1 MVYVPIQGIPPG
13 GPRLRKARRQK
24 EGFSMIYGIADVGSN
39 TVRLSIYKCEGGEIR
54 LLMNRK
60 VMAGLAGYVR
70 HGALTPEGIEVA
82 CQTLQG
88 YRSLMDNL
96 ELPDLRVFATASL
109 RNISNTEEAVG
120 AVMAATGLRVD
131 VLSGREEA
139 ELSFR
144 GAIQNAGLYNG
155 LLVDLGGGSTE
166 LVAYRNRT
174 IQSACSLSVGS
185 LSLFSRHVEKLWR
198 DKGER
203 RAIRR
208 AVEEQLD
215 QFAPQ
220 RAPAR
225 HICGVGGTVRAACKV
240 ANVLFGRPAEDRS
253 LDRVE
258 LKEML
263 RRLKKPEKAELR
275 LLLKTVPDRIHTI
288 IPGLLALDT
297 IVRAYGA
304 QTITASACGV
314 REGYLLDRVLR
325 EPAVKPANTAITERE
340 G

>member
-1 MVYVPIQGIPPG
+1 
-13 GPRLRKARRQK
+13 
-24 EGFSMIYGIADVGSN
+24 MIYGIADVGSN

-96 ELPDLRVFATASL
+96 ELSDLRVFATASL

-131 VLSGREEA
+131 VLTGREEA

-144 GAIQNAGLYNG
+144 GAIQNAGLYTG

-166 LVAYRNRT
+166 LVSYRNRA

-185 LSLFSRHVEKLWR
+185 LSLFSKYVSKLHPT
-198 DKGER
+198 KEER

-208 AVEEQLD
+208 AVEEQLE
-215 QFAPQ
+215 QFVPQ
-220 RAPAR
+220 HPPAR

-240 ANVLFGRPAEDRS
+240 ANAMFDRPAGDRS
-253 LDRVE
+253 LDRDE

-263 RRLKKPEKAELR
+263 QRLKKPGRDELR
-275 LLLKTVPDRIHTI
+275 LLLKAVPDRIHTI

-297 IVRAYGA
+297 IAKAYGA

-314 REGYLLDRVLR
+314 REGYLLARVLG
-325 EPAVKPANTAITERE
+325 EPLEDQRKITPST
-340 G
+340 

>member
-1 MVYVPIQGIPPG
+1 
-13 GPRLRKARRQK
+13 
-24 EGFSMIYGIADVGSN
+24 MIYGIADVGSN

-131 VLSGREEA
+131 VLTGREEA

-144 GAIQNAGLYNG
+144 GAIQNAGLYTG
-155 LLVDLGGGSTE
+155 LLADLGGGSTE
-166 LVAYRNRT
+166 LVSYRNRA

-185 LSLFSRHVEKLWR
+185 LSLFSKYVAKLHPT
-198 DKGER
+198 KEER

-208 AVEEQLD
+208 AVEEQLE
-215 QFAPQ
+215 QFVPQ
-220 RAPAR
+220 HPPAR

-240 ANVLFGRPAEDRS
+240 ANAMFDRPAGDRS
-253 LDRVE
+253 LDRDE

-263 RRLKKPEKAELR
+263 QRLKKPGRDELR
-275 LLLKTVPDRIHTI
+275 LLLKAVPDRIHTI

-297 IVRAYGA
+297 IARAYGA

-314 REGYLLDRVLR
+314 REGYLLARVLGAPL
-325 EPAVKPANTAITERE
+325 EDQSKITPST
-340 G
+340 

>member
-1 MVYVPIQGIPPG
+1 M
-13 GPRLRKARRQK
+13 
-24 EGFSMIYGIADVGSN
+24 
-39 TVRLSIYKCEGGEIR
+39 
-54 LLMNRK
+54 
-60 VMAGLAGYVR
+60 
-70 HGALTPEGIEVA
+70 A

-144 GAIQNAGLYNG
+144 GAIQNAGLYTG
-155 LLVDLGGGSTE
+155 LLADLGGGSTE
-166 LVAYRNRT
+166 LVSYRNRA

-185 LSLFSRHVEKLWR
+185 LSLFSKYVSKLHPT
-198 DKGER
+198 KEER

-208 AVEEQLD
+208 AVEEQLE
-215 QFAPQ
+215 QFVPQ
-220 RAPAR
+220 HPPA
-225 HICGVGGTVRAACKV
+225 RAACKV
-240 ANVLFGRPAEDRS
+240 ANAMFDRPAGDRS
-253 LDRVE
+253 LDRDE

-263 RRLKKPEKAELR
+263 QRLKKPGRDELR

-297 IVRAYGA
+297 IAKAYGA

-314 REGYLLDRVLR
+314 REGYLLARVLG
-325 EPAVKPANTAITERE
+325 EPLEDQSKITPST
-340 G
+340 

>member
-1 MVYVPIQGIPPG
+1 
-13 GPRLRKARRQK
+13 
-24 EGFSMIYGIADVGSN
+24 MIYGIADVGSN

-144 GAIQNAGLYNG
+144 GAIQNAGLYTG
-155 LLVDLGGGSTE
+155 LLADLGGGSTE
-166 LVAYRNRT
+166 LVSYRNRA
-174 IQSACSLSVGS
+174 IKAHAACRWAPCPCSASTSPSYTPPRRSGGPS
-185 LSLFSRHVEKLWR
+185 AGRWR
-198 DKGER
+198 NSWSSMSPST
-203 RAIRR
+203 
-208 AVEEQLD
+208 
-215 QFAPQ
+215 APPGTS
-220 RAPAR
+220 AAWAAPSGPPAR
-225 HICGVGGTVRAACKV
+225 WPTPCSTAPRGT
-240 ANVLFGRPAEDRS
+240 
-253 LDRVE
+253 
-258 LKEML
+258 
-263 RRLKKPEKAELR
+263 
-275 LLLKTVPDRIHTI
+275 
-288 IPGLLALDT
+288 
-297 IVRAYGA
+297 GA
-304 QTITASACGV
+304 WTGTS
-314 REGYLLDRVLR
+314 
-325 EPAVKPANTAITERE
+325 
-340 G
+340 

>member
-1 MVYVPIQGIPPG
+1 
-13 GPRLRKARRQK
+13 
-24 EGFSMIYGIADVGSN
+24 MIYGIADVGSN

-144 GAIQNAGLYNG
+144 GAIQNAGLYTG

-166 LVAYRNRT
+166 LVSYRNRA

-185 LSLFSRHVEKLWR
+185 LSLFSKYVAKLHPT
-198 DKGER
+198 KEER

-208 AVEEQLD
+208 AVEEQLE
-215 QFAPQ
+215 QYVPQ
-220 RAPAR
+220 HGPAR

-240 ANVLFGRPAEDRS
+240 ANAMFDRPAGDRS
-253 LDRVE
+253 LDRDE

-263 RRLKKPEKAELR
+263 QRLKKPGRDELR

-297 IVRAYGA
+297 IAKAYGA

-314 REGYLLDRVLR
+314 REGYLLARVLE
-325 EPAVKPANTAITERE
+325 EPLEDQSKITPST
-340 G
+340 

>member
-1 MVYVPIQGIPPG
+1 
-13 GPRLRKARRQK
+13 
-24 EGFSMIYGIADVGSN
+24 MIYGIADVGSN

-144 GAIQNAGLYNG
+144 GAIQNAGLYTG

-166 LVAYRNRT
+166 LVSYRSRA

-185 LSLFSRHVEKLWR
+185 LSLFSKYVSKLHPT
-198 DKGER
+198 KEER

-208 AVEEQLD
+208 AVEEQLE
-215 QFAPQ
+215 QYVPQ
-220 RAPAR
+220 HGPAR

-240 ANVLFGRPAEDRS
+240 ANAMFDRPAGDRS
-253 LDRVE
+253 LDRDE

-263 RRLKKPEKAELR
+263 QRLKKPGKDELR

-297 IVRAYGA
+297 IAKAYGA

-314 REGYLLDRVLR
+314 REGYLLARVLE
-325 EPAVKPANTAITERE
+325 EPLEDQSKITPST
-340 G
+340 

>member
-1 MVYVPIQGIPPG
+1 
-13 GPRLRKARRQK
+13 
-24 EGFSMIYGIADVGSN
+24 MIYGIADVGSN

-144 GAIQNAGLYNG
+144 GAIQNAGLYTG

-166 LVAYRNRT
+166 LVSYRSRA
-174 IQSACSLSVGS
+174 IQTACSLSVGS
-185 LSLFSRHVEKLWR
+185 LSLFSKYVSKLHPT
-198 DKGER
+198 KEER

-208 AVEEQLD
+208 AVEEQLE
-215 QFAPQ
+215 QFVPQ
-220 RAPAR
+220 HPPAR

-240 ANVLFGRPAEDRS
+240 ANAMFDRPAGDRS
-253 LDRVE
+253 LDRDE

-263 RRLKKPEKAELR
+263 QRLKKPGRDELR

-297 IVRAYGA
+297 IAKAYGA

-314 REGYLLDRVLR
+314 REGYLLARVLE
-325 EPAVKPANTAITERE
+325 EPLEDQSKITPST
-340 G
+340 

>member
-1 MVYVPIQGIPPG
+1 
-13 GPRLRKARRQK
+13 
-24 EGFSMIYGIADVGSN
+24 MIYGIADVGSN

-131 VLSGREEA
+131 VLTGREEA

-144 GAIQNAGLYNG
+144 GAIQNAGLYTG

-166 LVAYRNRT
+166 LVSYRNRA
-174 IQSACSLSVGS
+174 IQTACSLSVGS
-185 LSLFSRHVEKLWR
+185 LSLFSKYVAKLHPT
-198 DKGER
+198 KEER

-208 AVEEQLD
+208 AVEEQLE
-215 QFAPQ
+215 QFVPQ
-220 RAPAR
+220 HPPAR

-240 ANVLFGRPAEDRS
+240 ANAMFDRPAGDRS
-253 LDRVE
+253 LDRDE

-263 RRLKKPEKAELR
+263 QRLKKPGRDELR

-297 IVRAYGA
+297 IAKAYGA

-314 REGYLLDRVLR
+314 REGYLLARVLG
-325 EPAVKPANTAITERE
+325 EPLEDRSKITPST
-340 G
+340 

>member
-185 LSLFSRHVEKLWR
+185 LSLFSRHVEKLWP

>member
-1 MVYVPIQGIPPG
+1 
-13 GPRLRKARRQK
+13 
-24 EGFSMIYGIADVGSN
+24 MIYGIADVGSN

-131 VLSGREEA
+131 VLTGREEA

-144 GAIQNAGLYNG
+144 GAIQNAGLYTG
-155 LLVDLGGGSTE
+155 LLADLGGGSTE
-166 LVAYRNRT
+166 LVSYRNRA

-185 LSLFSRHVEKLWR
+185 LSLFSKYVSKLHPT
-198 DKGER
+198 KEER

-208 AVEEQLD
+208 AVEEQLE
-215 QFAPQ
+215 QYVPQ
-220 RAPAR
+220 HGPAR

-240 ANVLFGRPAEDRS
+240 ANVMFNRPAGDRS
-253 LDRVE
+253 LDRDE

-263 RRLKKPEKAELR
+263 QRLKKPGKEELR

-297 IVRAYGA
+297 IAKAYGA

-314 REGYLLDRVLR
+314 REGYLLARVLGE
-325 EPAVKPANTAITERE
+325 EPLEDQSKITPST
-340 G
+340 

>member
-1 MVYVPIQGIPPG
+1 
-13 GPRLRKARRQK
+13 
-24 EGFSMIYGIADVGSN
+24 MIYGIADVGSN

-60 VMAGLAGYVR
+60 TMAGLAGYVR

-185 LSLFSRHVEKLWR
+185 LSLFSRHVEKLWP

-208 AVEEQLD
+208 AVEDQLD

-297 IVRAYGA
+297 IARAYGA

>member
-1 MVYVPIQGIPPG
+1 
-13 GPRLRKARRQK
+13 
-24 EGFSMIYGIADVGSN
+24 MIYGIADVGSN

-144 GAIQNAGLYNG
+144 GAIQNAGLYTG
-155 LLVDLGGGSTE
+155 LLADLGGGSTE
-166 LVAYRNRT
+166 LVSYRNRA

-185 LSLFSRHVEKLWR
+185 LSLFSKYVSKLHPT
-198 DKGER
+198 KEER

-208 AVEEQLD
+208 AVEEQLE
-215 QFAPQ
+215 QFVPQ
-220 RAPAR
+220 HPPAR

-240 ANVLFGRPAEDRS
+240 ANAMFDRPAGDRS
-253 LDRVE
+253 LDRDE

-263 RRLKKPEKAELR
+263 QRLKKPGRDELR

-297 IVRAYGA
+297 IAKAYGA

-314 REGYLLDRVLR
+314 REGYLLARVLG
-325 EPAVKPANTAITERE
+325 KPLEDQSKITPST
-340 G
+340 

>member
-1 MVYVPIQGIPPG
+1 
-13 GPRLRKARRQK
+13 
-24 EGFSMIYGIADVGSN
+24 MIYGIADVGSN

-144 GAIQNAGLYNG
+144 GAIQNAGLYTG

-166 LVAYRNRT
+166 LVSYRNRA

-185 LSLFSRHVEKLWR
+185 LSLFSKYVAKLHPT
-198 DKGER
+198 KEER

-208 AVEEQLD
+208 AVEEQLE
-215 QFAPQ
+215 QYVPQ
-220 RAPAR
+220 HGPAR

-240 ANVLFGRPAEDRS
+240 ANAMFDRPAGDRS
-253 LDRVE
+253 LDRDE

-263 RRLKKPEKAELR
+263 QRLKKPGKDELR

-297 IVRAYGA
+297 ISRAYGA

-314 REGYLLDRVLR
+314 REGYLLARVLGAPL
-325 EPAVKPANTAITERE
+325 EDQSKITPST
-340 G
+340 

>member
-1 MVYVPIQGIPPG
+1 
-13 GPRLRKARRQK
+13 
-24 EGFSMIYGIADVGSN
+24 MIYGIADVGSN

-144 GAIQNAGLYNG
+144 GAIQNAGLYTG

-166 LVAYRNRT
+166 LVSYRNRA

-185 LSLFSRHVEKLWR
+185 LSLFSKYVAKLHPT
-198 DKGER
+198 KEER

-208 AVEEQLD
+208 AVEEQLE
-215 QFAPQ
+215 QYVPQ
-220 RAPAR
+220 HGPAR

-240 ANVLFGRPAEDRS
+240 ANAMFDRPAGDRS
-253 LDRVE
+253 LDRDE

-263 RRLKKPEKAELR
+263 QRLKKPGRDELR

-297 IVRAYGA
+297 ISRAYGA

-314 REGYLLDRVLR
+314 REGYLLGRVLE
-325 EPAVKPANTAITERE
+325 EPLEDQSKITPST
-340 G
+340 

>member
-1 MVYVPIQGIPPG
+1 MLTFGASIPASG
-13 GPRLRKARRQK
+13 GAFKAREQH
-24 EGFSMIYGIADVGSN
+24 
-39 TVRLSIYKCEGGEIR
+39 YKCEGGEIR

-144 GAIQNAGLYNG
+144 GAIQNAGLYTG
-155 LLVDLGGGSTE
+155 LLADLGGGSTE
-166 LVAYRNRT
+166 LVSYRNRA

-185 LSLFSRHVEKLWR
+185 LSLFSKYVSKLHPT
-198 DKGER
+198 KEER

-208 AVEEQLD
+208 AVEEQLE
-215 QFAPQ
+215 QFVPQ
-220 RAPAR
+220 HPPAR

-240 ANVLFGRPAEDRS
+240 ANAMFDRPAGDRS
-253 LDRVE
+253 LDRDE

-263 RRLKKPEKAELR
+263 QRLKKPGRDELR

-297 IVRAYGA
+297 IAKAYGA

-314 REGYLLDRVLR
+314 REGYLLARVLG
-325 EPAVKPANTAITERE
+325 EPLEDQSKITPST
-340 G
+340 

>member
-1 MVYVPIQGIPPG
+1 
-13 GPRLRKARRQK
+13 
-24 EGFSMIYGIADVGSN
+24 MIYGIADVGSN

-120 AVMAATGLRVD
+120 AVMAA
-131 VLSGREEA
+131 

-144 GAIQNAGLYNG
+144 GAIQNAGLYTG
-155 LLVDLGGGSTE
+155 LLADLGGGSTE
-166 LVAYRNRT
+166 LVSYRNRA

-185 LSLFSRHVEKLWR
+185 LSLFSKYVSKLHPT
-198 DKGER
+198 KEER

-208 AVEEQLD
+208 AVEEQLE
-215 QFAPQ
+215 QFVPQ
-220 RAPAR
+220 HPPAR

-240 ANVLFGRPAEDRS
+240 ANAMFDRPAGDRS
-253 LDRVE
+253 LDRDE
-258 LKEML
+258 PAGPGHHRQGLWGPDHHRQRL
-263 RRLKKPEKAELR
+263 RRAGGLSPGPGAGGTPGGPEQNHA
-275 LLLKTVPDRIHTI
+275 IHI
-288 IPGLLALDT
+288 
-297 IVRAYGA
+297 R
-304 QTITASACGV
+304 
-314 REGYLLDRVLR
+314 
-325 EPAVKPANTAITERE
+325 ERE
-340 G
+340 

>member
-1 MVYVPIQGIPPG
+1 
-13 GPRLRKARRQK
+13 
-24 EGFSMIYGIADVGSN
+24 MIYGIADVGSN

-131 VLSGREEA
+131 VLTGREEA

-144 GAIQNAGLYNG
+144 GAIQNAGLYTG

-166 LVAYRNRT
+166 LVSYRSRA
-174 IQSACSLSVGS
+174 IQTACSLSVGS
-185 LSLFSRHVEKLWR
+185 LSLFSKYVSKLHPT
-198 DKGER
+198 KEER

-208 AVEEQLD
+208 AVEEQLE
-215 QFAPQ
+215 QFVPQ
-220 RAPAR
+220 HPPAR

-240 ANVLFGRPAEDRS
+240 ANAMFDRPAGDRS
-253 LDRVE
+253 LDRDE

-263 RRLKKPEKAELR
+263 QRLKKPGRDELR

-297 IVRAYGA
+297 IAKAYGA

-314 REGYLLDRVLR
+314 REGYLLARVLG
-325 EPAVKPANTAITERE
+325 EPLEDQRKITPST
-340 G
+340 

>member
-1 MVYVPIQGIPPG
+1 
-13 GPRLRKARRQK
+13 
-24 EGFSMIYGIADVGSN
+24 MIYGIADVGSN

-131 VLSGREEA
+131 VLTGREEA

-144 GAIQNAGLYNG
+144 GAIQNAGLYTG
-155 LLVDLGGGSTE
+155 LLADLGGGSTE
-166 LVAYRNRT
+166 LVSYRNRA

-185 LSLFSRHVEKLWR
+185 LSLFSKYVSKLHPT
-198 DKGER
+198 KEER

-208 AVEEQLD
+208 AVEEQLE
-215 QFAPQ
+215 QFVPQ
-220 RAPAR
+220 HPPAR

-240 ANVLFGRPAEDRS
+240 ANAMFDRPAGDRS
-253 LDRVE
+253 LDRDE

-263 RRLKKPEKAELR
+263 QRLKKPGRDELR
-275 LLLKTVPDRIHTI
+275 LLLKAVPDRIHTI

-297 IVRAYGA
+297 IAKAYGA

-314 REGYLLDRVLR
+314 REGYLLARVLG
-325 EPAVKPANTAITERE
+325 EPLEDQRKITPST
-340 G
+340 

>member
-1 MVYVPIQGIPPG
+1 
-13 GPRLRKARRQK
+13 
-24 EGFSMIYGIADVGSN
+24 MIYGIADVGSN

-131 VLSGREEA
+131 VLTGREEA

-144 GAIQNAGLYNG
+144 GAIQNAGLYTG

-166 LVAYRNRT
+166 LVSYRNRA

-185 LSLFSRHVEKLWR
+185 LSLFSKYVSKLHPT
-198 DKGER
+198 KEER

-208 AVEEQLD
+208 AVEEQLE
-215 QFAPQ
+215 QFVPQ
-220 RAPAR
+220 HPPAR

-240 ANVLFGRPAEDRS
+240 ANAMFDRPAGDRS
-253 LDRVE
+253 LDRDE

-263 RRLKKPEKAELR
+263 QRLKKPGRDELR

-297 IVRAYGA
+297 IAKAYGA
-304 QTITASACGV
+304 QTITASPCGV
-314 REGYLLDRVLR
+314 REGYLLQRVMGVNGH
-325 EPAVKPANTAITERE
+325 E
-340 G
+340 

>member
-1 MVYVPIQGIPPG
+1 
-13 GPRLRKARRQK
+13 
-24 EGFSMIYGIADVGSN
+24 MIYGIADMGSN

-120 AVMAATGLRVD
+120 AVMAATGLQVD

-166 LVAYRNRT
+166 LVSYRNRT

-185 LSLFSRHVEKLWR
+185 LSLFSRYVEKLFPN
-198 DKGER
+198 KEER
-203 RAIRR
+203 KNIRQ
-208 AVEEQLD
+208 AVRSQLEQ
-215 QFAPQ
+215 FSAPQ
-220 RAPAR
+220 SPTR
-225 HICGVGGTVRAACKV
+225 HICGVGGTVRAV
-240 ANVLFGRPAEDRS
+240 AKLCNDVYHRDP
-253 LDRVE
+253 
-258 LKEML
+258 
-263 RRLKKPEKAELR
+263 ELR
-275 LLLKTVPDRIHTI
+275 TMSAGELRDLYRLLKNDRACICAFIYKMHRGPCYFHPTFQYSFMDFQPI
-288 IPGLLALDT
+288 IACSAERWDQSRMDIDDLIWISLYHNLRNHHQTARQDNQVHSIGLDSF
-297 IVRAYGA
+297 
-304 QTITASACGV
+304 QK
-314 REGYLLDRVLR
+314 LL
-325 EPAVKPANTAITERE
+325 VKLFSCFKIFW
-340 G
+340 

>member
-1 MVYVPIQGIPPG
+1 
-13 GPRLRKARRQK
+13 
-24 EGFSMIYGIADVGSN
+24 MIYGIADVGSN

-185 LSLFSRHVEKLWR
+185 LSLFSRHVEKLWP

>member
-1 MVYVPIQGIPPG
+1 
-13 GPRLRKARRQK
+13 
-24 EGFSMIYGIADVGSN
+24 MIYGIADVGSN

-70 HGALTPEGIEVA
+70 HGALTPDGIEVA

-131 VLSGREEA
+131 VLTGREEA

-144 GAIQNAGLYNG
+144 GAIQNAGLYTG
-155 LLVDLGGGSTE
+155 LLADLGGGSTE
-166 LVAYRNRT
+166 LVSYRSRA
-174 IQSACSLSVGS
+174 IQTACSLSVGS
-185 LSLFSRHVEKLWR
+185 LSLFSKYVSKLHPT
-198 DKGER
+198 KEER

-208 AVEEQLD
+208 AVEEQLE
-215 QFAPQ
+215 QFVPQ
-220 RAPAR
+220 HPPAR

-240 ANVLFGRPAEDRS
+240 ANAMFDRPAGDRS
-253 LDRVE
+253 L

-263 RRLKKPEKAELR
+263 QRLKKPGRDELR

-297 IVRAYGA
+297 IAKAYGA

-314 REGYLLDRVLR
+314 REGYLLARVLG
-325 EPAVKPANTAITERE
+325 EPLEDQSKITPST
-340 G
+340 

>member
-1 MVYVPIQGIPPG
+1 
-13 GPRLRKARRQK
+13 
-24 EGFSMIYGIADVGSN
+24 MIYGIADMGSN

-70 HGALTPEGIEVA
+70 RGTLTPEGIQVA

-96 ELPDLRVFATASL
+96 ELPNLRVFATASL
-109 RNISNTEEAVG
+109 RNISNTEEAVD

-144 GAIQNAGLYNG
+144 GAVQNAGMNTG
-155 LLVDLGGGSTE
+155 VMVDLGGGSTE
-166 LVAYRNRT
+166 LVSYQDRT

-185 LSLFSRHVEKLWR
+185 LSLFSRYVSKLHPT
-198 DKGER
+198 KEER

-208 AVEEQLD
+208 AVEEQLERYV
-215 QFAPQ
+215 P
-220 RAPAR
+220 RPTPAR

-240 ANVLFGRPAEDRS
+240 ANVMFSRPVDDRQ
-253 LDRVE
+253 LEREE
-258 LKEML
+258 LREML
-263 RRLKKPEKAELR
+263 RRLKKPGREELR

-297 IVRAYGA
+297 IARAYKA
-304 QTITASACGV
+304 KSLTASACGV
-314 REGYLLDRVLR
+314 REGYLLERVLGQNAGNQP
-325 EPAVKPANTAITERE
+325 ETSTQRE

>member
-1 MVYVPIQGIPPG
+1 
-13 GPRLRKARRQK
+13 
-24 EGFSMIYGIADVGSN
+24 MIYGIADVGSN

-131 VLSGREEA
+131 VLTGREEA

-144 GAIQNAGLYNG
+144 GAIQNAGLYTG

-166 LVAYRNRT
+166 LVSYRSRA
-174 IQSACSLSVGS
+174 IQTACSLSVGS
-185 LSLFSRHVEKLWR
+185 LSLFSKYVAKLHPT
-198 DKGER
+198 KEER

-208 AVEEQLD
+208 AVEEQLE
-215 QFAPQ
+215 QYVPQ
-220 RAPAR
+220 HGPAR

-240 ANVLFGRPAEDRS
+240 ANAMFDRPAGDRS
-253 LDRVE
+253 LDRDE

-263 RRLKKPEKAELR
+263 QRLKKPGKDELR

-297 IVRAYGA
+297 IAKAYGA

-314 REGYLLDRVLR
+314 REGYLLARVLE
-325 EPAVKPANTAITERE
+325 EPLEDQSKITPST
-340 G
+340 

>member
-1 MVYVPIQGIPPG
+1 
-13 GPRLRKARRQK
+13 
-24 EGFSMIYGIADVGSN
+24 MIYGIADVGSN
-39 TVRLSIYKCEGGEIR
+39 TIRLSIYKCEGGEIR

-144 GAIQNAGLYNG
+144 GAIQNAGLYTG
-155 LLVDLGGGSTE
+155 LLADLGGGSTE
-166 LVAYRNRT
+166 LVSYRNRA

-185 LSLFSRHVEKLWR
+185 LSLFSKYVSKLHPT
-198 DKGER
+198 KEER

-208 AVEEQLD
+208 AVEEQLE
-215 QFAPQ
+215 QFVPQ
-220 RAPAR
+220 HPPAR

-240 ANVLFGRPAEDRS
+240 ANAMFDRPAGDRS
-253 LDRVE
+253 LDRDE

-263 RRLKKPEKAELR
+263 QRLKKPGRDELR

-297 IVRAYGA
+297 IAKAYGA

-314 REGYLLDRVLR
+314 REGYLLARVLG
-325 EPAVKPANTAITERE
+325 EPLEDLSKITPST
-340 G
+340 

>member
-1 MVYVPIQGIPPG
+1 
-13 GPRLRKARRQK
+13 
-24 EGFSMIYGIADVGSN
+24 MIYGIADVGSN

-131 VLSGREEA
+131 VLTGREEA

-144 GAIQNAGLYNG
+144 GAIQNAGLYTG

-166 LVAYRNRT
+166 LVSYRNRA
-174 IQSACSLSVGS
+174 IQTACSLSVGS
-185 LSLFSRHVEKLWR
+185 LSLFSKYVSKLHPT
-198 DKGER
+198 KEER

-208 AVEEQLD
+208 AVEEQLE
-215 QFAPQ
+215 QFVPQ
-220 RAPAR
+220 HPPAR

-240 ANVLFGRPAEDRS
+240 ANAMFDRPAGDRS
-253 LDRVE
+253 LDRDE

-263 RRLKKPEKAELR
+263 QRLKS
-275 LLLKTVPDRIHTI
+275 
-288 IPGLLALDT
+288 
-297 IVRAYGA
+297 RAG
-304 QTITASACGV
+304 TSCGCC
-314 REGYLLDRVLR
+314 
-325 EPAVKPANTAITERE
+325 
-340 G
+340 

>member
-1 MVYVPIQGIPPG
+1 
-13 GPRLRKARRQK
+13 
-24 EGFSMIYGIADVGSN
+24 MIYGIADVGSN

-144 GAIQNAGLYNG
+144 GAIQNAGLYTG
-155 LLVDLGGGSTE
+155 LLADLGGGSTE
-166 LVAYRNRT
+166 LVSYRNRA

-185 LSLFSRHVEKLWR
+185 LSLFSKYVSKLHPT
-198 DKGER
+198 KEER

-208 AVEEQLD
+208 AVEEQLE
-215 QFAPQ
+215 QFVPQ
-220 RAPAR
+220 HPPAR
-225 HICGVGGTVRAACKV
+225 HICGVGGP
-240 ANVLFGRPAEDRS
+240 RPAAGHGGPPQLCPPPGGRGPARGARE
-253 LDRVE
+253 
-258 LKEML
+258 EML
-263 RRLKKPEKAELR
+263 QRLKKPGRDELR

-297 IVRAYGA
+297 IAKAYGA

-314 REGYLLDRVLR
+314 REGYLLARVLG
-325 EPAVKPANTAITERE
+325 EPLEDQSKITPST
-340 G
+340 

>member
-1 MVYVPIQGIPPG
+1 
-13 GPRLRKARRQK
+13 
-24 EGFSMIYGIADVGSN
+24 MIYGIADMGSN

-96 ELPDLRVFATASL
+96 ELSDLRVFATASL

-120 AVMAATGLRVD
+120 AVMAATGLQVD

-166 LVAYRNRT
+166 LVSYRNRT

-185 LSLFSRHVEKLWR
+185 LSLFSRYVEKLFPN
-198 DKGER
+198 KEER
-203 RAIRR
+203 KNIRQAVRAQL
-208 AVEEQLD
+208 EQ
-215 QFAPQ
+215 FSAPQ
-220 RAPAR
+220 SPTR
-225 HICGVGGTVRAACKV
+225 HICGVGGTIRAACKV
-240 ANVLFGRPAEDRS
+240 ANAMFTRPAGDRS
-253 LDRVE
+253 LDRDE

-263 RRLKKPEKAELR
+263 RRLKKPGKEELR

-288 IPGLLALDT
+288 TPGLLALDT
-297 IVRAYGA
+297 IAKAYQA

-314 REGYLLDRVLR
+314 REGYLLSRVLG
-325 EPAVKPANTAITERE
+325 EGQDGVQHVTSTQRE

>member
-1 MVYVPIQGIPPG
+1 
-13 GPRLRKARRQK
+13 
-24 EGFSMIYGIADVGSN
+24 MIYGIADVGSN

-144 GAIQNAGLYNG
+144 GAIQNAGLYTG
-155 LLVDLGGGSTE
+155 LLADLGGGSTE
-166 LVAYRNRT
+166 LVSYRNRA

-185 LSLFSRHVEKLWR
+185 LSLFSKYVSKLHPT
-198 DKGER
+198 KEER

-208 AVEEQLD
+208 AVEEQLE
-215 QFAPQ
+215 QFVPQ
-220 RAPAR
+220 HPPAR

-240 ANVLFGRPAEDRS
+240 ANVMFDRPAGDRS
-253 LDRVE
+253 LERDE

-263 RRLKKPEKAELR
+263 QRLKKPGRDELR

-297 IVRAYGA
+297 IAKAYGA

-314 REGYLLDRVLR
+314 REGYLLARVLG
-325 EPAVKPANTAITERE
+325 ESLEDQSKITPST
-340 G
+340 

>member
-1 MVYVPIQGIPPG
+1 
-13 GPRLRKARRQK
+13 
-24 EGFSMIYGIADVGSN
+24 MIYGIADVGSN

-88 YRSLMDNL
+88 YRSLMDK
-96 ELPDLRVFATASL
+96 
-109 RNISNTEEAVG
+109 VG

-144 GAIQNAGLYNG
+144 GAIQNAGLYTG
-155 LLVDLGGGSTE
+155 LLADLGGGSTE
-166 LVAYRNRT
+166 LVSYRNRA

-185 LSLFSRHVEKLWR
+185 LSLFSKYVSKLHPT
-198 DKGER
+198 KEER

-208 AVEEQLD
+208 AVEEQLE
-215 QFAPQ
+215 QFVPQ
-220 RAPAR
+220 HPPAR

-240 ANVLFGRPAEDRS
+240 ANAMFDRPAGDRS
-253 LDRVE
+253 LDRDE

-263 RRLKKPEKAELR
+263 QRLKKPGRDELR

-297 IVRAYGA
+297 IAKAYGA

-314 REGYLLDRVLR
+314 REGYLLARVLG
-325 EPAVKPANTAITERE
+325 EPLEDQSKITPST
-340 G
+340 

>member
-1 MVYVPIQGIPPG
+1 
-13 GPRLRKARRQK
+13 
-24 EGFSMIYGIADVGSN
+24 MIYGIADVGSN

-131 VLSGREEA
+131 VLTGREEA

-144 GAIQNAGLYNG
+144 GAIQNAGLYTG
-155 LLVDLGGGSTE
+155 LLADLGGGSTE
-166 LVAYRNRT
+166 LVSYRNRA

-185 LSLFSRHVEKLWR
+185 LSLFSKYVAKLHPT
-198 DKGER
+198 KEER

-208 AVEEQLD
+208 AVEAVEEQLE
-215 QFAPQ
+215 QFVPQ
-220 RAPAR
+220 HPPAR

-240 ANVLFGRPAEDRS
+240 ANAMFDRPAGDRS
-253 LDRVE
+253 LDRDE

-263 RRLKKPEKAELR
+263 QRLKKPGRDELR

-297 IVRAYGA
+297 IAKAYGA

-314 REGYLLDRVLR
+314 REGYLLARVLG
-325 EPAVKPANTAITERE
+325 EPLEDQSKITPST
-340 G
+340 

>member
-1 MVYVPIQGIPPG
+1 
-13 GPRLRKARRQK
+13 
-24 EGFSMIYGIADVGSN
+24 MIYGIADVGSN

-144 GAIQNAGLYNG
+144 GAIQNAGLYTG
-155 LLVDLGGGSTE
+155 LLADLGGGSTE
-166 LVAYRNRT
+166 LVSYRNRA

-185 LSLFSRHVEKLWR
+185 LSLFSKYVSKLHPT
-198 DKGER
+198 KEER

-208 AVEEQLD
+208 AVEEQLE
-215 QFAPQ
+215 QFVPQ
-220 RAPAR
+220 HPPAR

-240 ANVLFGRPAEDRS
+240 ANAMFDRPAGDRS
-253 LDRVE
+253 LDRDE

-263 RRLKKPEKAELR
+263 QRLKKPGRDELR

-297 IVRAYGA
+297 IAKAYGA

-314 REGYLLDRVLR
+314 REGYLLARVLG
-325 EPAVKPANTAITERE
+325 ESLEDQSKITPST
-340 G
+340 

>member
-1 MVYVPIQGIPPG
+1 
-13 GPRLRKARRQK
+13 
-24 EGFSMIYGIADVGSN
+24 MIYGIADVGSN

-131 VLSGREEA
+131 VLTGREEA

-144 GAIQNAGLYNG
+144 GAIQNAGLYTG

-166 LVAYRNRT
+166 LVSYRNRA

-185 LSLFSRHVEKLWR
+185 LSLFSKYVSKLHPT
-198 DKGER
+198 KEER

-208 AVEEQLD
+208 AVEEQLE
-215 QFAPQ
+215 QFVPQ
-220 RAPAR
+220 HPPAR

-240 ANVLFGRPAEDRS
+240 ANAMFDRPAGDRS
-253 LDRVE
+253 LDRDE

-263 RRLKKPEKAELR
+263 QRLKKPGRDELR

-297 IVRAYGA
+297 IAKAYGA

-314 REGYLLDRVLR
+314 REGYLLARVLG
-325 EPAVKPANTAITERE
+325 EPLEDQRKITPST
-340 G
+340 